1 VRIAVLVKQV
11 PRFEAMRLGEDGRMV
26 REGIELELN
35 PYCRRAVSKG
45 VELARAR
52 GGTCTV
58 VTLGPESAEDSLR
71 EAIAWG
77 ADEGVL
83 VSDPAFAGSDTL
95 ATARALAATLER
107 LGPFDL
113 VLCGRNSVDADT
125 GQVAPQVAQL
135 LGLPFL
141 GAVKR
146 LELDGS
152 VVQAHLEL
160 DDGWVDAEVELPAV
174 VSAAE
179 RLCDPCKMPPEA
191 RAAVPAEKL
200 RRLAAPDLG
209 PGPWG
214 QAGSPTR
221 VGRVRVVEIDRAQV
235 VLDGPVD
242 EQVRRALAWI
252 DAAERQV
259 APDLPTP
266 TVPDGWVRGD
276 HRLAVIVEPDRPARA
291 RELLGAAA
299 GLAQQLE
306 ASVVALTAAH
316 APEPDDLGAWG
327 ADEVVAFSGLEL
339 EEDVAAAVSR
349 WAGPVRP
356 WAVLAPG
363 TMWGREV
370 ASRTA
375 AALRAGLTGDAVEL
389 EVAEDRLV
397 AWKPAFGGHLVAA
410 VTASSAVQMATVRPG
425 ILPVLAARP
434 VGSATPVTTVPAELR
449 SRVRRL
455 GSGRDDELDALGRA
469 DVVVGVGAAIT
480 PDEYDQLEPLLLALG
495 AELAATR
502 KVTDN
507 GWLPR
512 ARQVGITGRSIAPR
526 LYVALAMS
534 GKFNHM
540 VGVRSAG
547 TVLAVNQDP
556 SAVVFK
562 FSDVGIVGDWHE
574 VVSQLA
580 DQASARNT

>member
-1 VRIAVLVKQV
+1 
-11 PRFEAMRLGEDGRMV
+11 
-26 REGIELELN
+26 
-35 PYCRRAVSKG
+35 
-45 VELARAR
+45 
-52 GGTCTV
+52 
-58 VTLGPESAEDSLR
+58 
-71 EAIAWG
+71 
-77 ADEGVL
+77 
-83 VSDPAFAGSDTL
+83 
-95 ATARALAATLER
+95 
-107 LGPFDL
+107 
-113 VLCGRNSVDADT
+113 
-125 GQVAPQVAQL
+125 
-135 LGLPFL
+135 
-141 GAVKR
+141 
-146 LELDGS
+146 
-152 VVQAHLEL
+152 
-160 DDGWVDAEVELPAV
+160 
-174 VSAAE
+174 
-179 RLCDPCKMPPEA
+179 
-191 RAAVPAEKL
+191 
-200 RRLAAPDLG
+200 
-209 PGPWG
+209 
-214 QAGSPTR
+214 

-235 VLDGPVD
+235 VLDGPVE

-252 DAAERQV
+252 EAAERRV
-259 APDLPTP
+259 APDSPTP

-276 HRLAVIVEPDRPARA
+276 SRLAVIVEPDRPARA
-291 RELLGAAA
+291 RELLGGAAA
-299 GLAQQLE
+299 LAQQLE
-306 ASVVALTAAH
+306 GRVVALAAAH
-316 APEPDDLGAWG
+316 APEPGDLGAWG

-375 AALRAGLTGDAVEL
+375 AALGAGLTGDAVEL
-389 EVAEDRLV
+389 EVSEGRLV

-410 VTASSAVQMATVRPG
+410 ITASSDVQMATVRPG
-425 ILPVLAARP
+425 ILPVRAARP
-434 VGSATPVTTVPAELR
+434 VGSATPVTNVPAELR

-480 PDEYDQLEPLLLALG
+480 PDEYEQLEPLLLALG

-547 TVLAVNQDP
+547 TVLAVNRDP